1 MTEKSRLLRARKE
14 VVHSIKAQLQ
24 DIELFPARKF
34 EMVIELFVAFLPGGR
49 PQSIVLAYRM
59 TKIVSILL

>member
-24 DIELFPARKF
+24 DIELFPAREF
-34 EMVIELFVAFLPGGR
+34 EMVIDGCLWPSSREEGH
-49 PQSIVLAYRM
+49 
-59 TKIVSILL
+59 KVSYWRTE